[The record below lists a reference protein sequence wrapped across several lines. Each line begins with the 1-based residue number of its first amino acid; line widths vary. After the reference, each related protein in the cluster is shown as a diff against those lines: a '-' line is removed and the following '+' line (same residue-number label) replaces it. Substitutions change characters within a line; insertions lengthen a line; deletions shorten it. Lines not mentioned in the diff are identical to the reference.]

1 VLIAFG
7 RIDIFSYFLF
17 QSGIEHHPFHPR
29 RTRESAPETPPVTT
43 VIPPP
48 PVRPTEDIPSNS
60 SQPTSP
66 PPDQFPL
73 PSVEIPIMS
82 FRPLVPVDSH
92 RGTSDLSAEPK
103 FTEDPVAGSDKPTS
117 PKPTT
122 PPPDTGK
129 GPAHSPSP
137 STVTVGD
144 APKPKGTKLTARPKA
159 GTDPGS
165 RSGE

>member
-1 VLIAFG
+1 MYKTCRYCHKTSMEHKKLSIRWR
-7 RIDIFSYFLF
+7 RI
-17 QSGIEHHPFHPR
+17 
-29 RTRESAPETPPVTT
+29 SAPETLPMTIVM
-43 VIPPP
+43 PPP
-48 PVRPTEDIPSNS
+48 PVRPTEDIPPNS

-117 PKPTT
+117 PKQTT

-137 STVTVGD
+137 STATVGV